1 MANQWSK
8 EEHSYL
14 QALVDNAER
23 KTWTVFAREMSK
35 TFGKPFK
42 REQVRGYWRMNVRG
56 TEMPVK
62 PVDSNKR
69 QTEILADG
77 SIKTSRLVAISEEQ
91 EIDAQFLLEAFGFDH
106 TEWELT
112 GSKVGEWNQHNKHD
126 GTVVLRSCSI
136 TVKPRVTKITE
147 RDIIDTFTSEIKPV
161 EIKVNYVGE
170 NNLVIPLAD
179 LHFGVLKLEHTL
191 EKLDEIKS
199 IIQNGYK
206 TIVIEQLGDL
216 FHSSQM
222 KSSQT
227 LKGTLLDDVDMVQAI
242 EDAKTFYDVIITES
256 LKHSKETRVESAP
269 GNHSGNMEYM
279 FLLYLETKYPELI
292 VNRHNDNRSAYL
304 LDNVGIMLAHG
315 DAAKAK
321 LPHIFAYEFKMV
333 WAQSETMEIHTGH
346 FHSIEK
352 EVGGVVIR
360 QMGTIKPNDDYEI
373 VNGWVTNRKVIQL
386 IEYDSDRAKVIYEI

>member
-1 MANQWSK
+1 
-8 EEHSYL
+8 
-14 QALVDNAER
+14 
-23 KTWTVFAREMSK
+23 VFAREMSK

-56 TEMPVK
+56 TETPVK
-62 PVDSNKR
+62 PDYKETV
-69 QTEILADG
+69 EILGNG
-77 SIKTSRLVAISEEQ
+77 SVKSDKLIQLSLEQ
-91 EIDAQFLLEAFGFDH
+91 AKDEQYILEAHGFDPC
-106 TEWELT
+106 EWEVT
-112 GSKVGEWNQHNKHD
+112 SARSSQWNHQNKEHGTSTMYASKV
-126 GTVVLRSCSI
+126 
-136 TVKPRVTKITE
+136 TVKPRVSVITE
-147 RDIIDTFTSEIKPV
+147 RDILDTFTSEIKPV

-279 FLLYLETKYPELI
+279 FLLYLETKYPDLV

-333 WAQSETMEIHTGH
+333 WAQAETMEIHTGH

-386 IEYDSDRAKVIYEI
+386 IEYDADRAKVIYEV